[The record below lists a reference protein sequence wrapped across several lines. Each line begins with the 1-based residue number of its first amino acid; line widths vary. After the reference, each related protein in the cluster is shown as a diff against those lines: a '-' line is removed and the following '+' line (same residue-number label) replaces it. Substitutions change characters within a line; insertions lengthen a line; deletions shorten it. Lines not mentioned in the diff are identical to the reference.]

1 MLDSFPSHGS
11 WCGYPICQR
20 SRIKRPAFYFDVQS
34 YMHHVVFK
42 LVLAIILL
50 LTAVSIAQ
58 DRTLRTY
65 NGEDEM
71 TKKTKNASPL

>member
-1 MLDSFPSHGS
+1 MGAACQHISLPIVNDGSSQTFGFPNLLDGWQWSPL
-11 WCGYPICQR
+11 
-20 SRIKRPAFYFDVQS
+20 
-34 YMHHVVFK
+34 VVC
-42 LVLAIILL
+42 
-50 LTAVSIAQ
+50 SIAQ

>member
-1 MLDSFPSHGS
+1 MQSDLPEWVKETPCHIRQNAIFDAYQALSASPDARFRSCRDSSQG
-11 WCGYPICQR
+11 
-20 SRIKRPAFYFDVQS
+20 IKFNN
-34 YMHHVVFK
+34 
-42 LVLAIILL
+42 
-50 LTAVSIAQ
+50 TIAQ